1 MTPKNLPRN
10 IAAAITGGL
19 EYVKEK
25 TATDVVATTA
35 DVNGPQSLPPGSPL
49 AGQVALSKGAPIEDH
64 ITIIVDT
71 TAFPETSEVVAYIGD
86 ASEVHETSCNTCSS
100 TENKAAVYLG
110 SPTCDRYPTFL
121 NRLCSTPYTFS
132 ALQFRARKVSG
143 TADIALPEQIE
154 WSRQNLNGQGDKGI
168 LHISL
173 NENLEAF
180 PRADL
185 KYADLSLDNMANL
198 FDRDTRWRIPGLVG
212 GRRYELKLMTAFRK
226 TN

>member
-1 MTPKNLPRN
+1 MTPKNLPAN
-10 IAAAITGGL
+10 IARAITGGL

-25 TATDVVATTA
+25 TSTDVVATTA
-35 DVNGPQSLPPGSPL
+35 EVNGPQATPQGSPIS
-49 AGQVALSKGAPIEDH
+49 GQVAVSKGAPVEDH
-64 ITIIVDT
+64 IVIIVDT
-71 TAFPETSEVVAYIGD
+71 TAFAENVECVAYIGD
-86 ASEVHETSCNTCSS
+86 ASEVHEASCSTCNSAESKASVYIGSS
-100 TENKAAVYLG
+100 
-110 SPTCDRYPTFL
+110 TCDRYPAFL

-143 TADIALPEQIE
+143 TADIALPEQVE

-185 KYADLSLDNMANL
+185 KYADLPLDNQANL